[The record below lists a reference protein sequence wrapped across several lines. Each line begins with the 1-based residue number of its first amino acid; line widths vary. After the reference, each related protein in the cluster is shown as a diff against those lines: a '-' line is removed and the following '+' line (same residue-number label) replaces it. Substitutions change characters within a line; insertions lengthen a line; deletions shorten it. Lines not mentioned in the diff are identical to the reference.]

1 MTGGSAERNKRRSEA
16 AVALRIAGAT
26 YDDIAATLGYRSS
39 SAAAVQVERALAKT
53 VSPVNREQMR
63 DLAGRRLERMIR
75 SAWPKAVNP
84 DSPEQLPAIR
94 MVKDLI
100 DRHSRLYGLD
110 APAEIVVHTPTTA
123 EIEQWVA
130 SVLTSAVPD
139 VIEADVVEVLE
150 ADVVPDAPA
159 ENMVREALAELEG
172 SSPAAQDDDQEDH
185 EEDPV
190 TDQPPEETPY
200 AIDF

>member
-1 MTGGSAERNKRRSEA
+1 MTGGSAERNKRRSDA

-26 YDDIAATLGYRSS
+26 YDDIAATLGYRSAA
-39 SAAAVQVERALAKT
+39 AAAVQVERALAKT
-53 VSPVNREQMR
+53 VTPINREQLR

-94 MVKDLI
+94 TVRDLI
-100 DRHSRLYGLD
+100 DRHARLYGLD

-139 VIEADVVEVLE
+139 VIEADVVEAEVI
-150 ADVVPDAPA
+150 PDSPA
-159 ENMVREALAELEG
+159 QDMVREALAELEG
-172 SSPAAQDDDQEDH
+172 ANAASEPESTTESESGSDEPED
-185 EEDPV
+185 
-190 TDQPPEETPY
+190 PPEEIPV